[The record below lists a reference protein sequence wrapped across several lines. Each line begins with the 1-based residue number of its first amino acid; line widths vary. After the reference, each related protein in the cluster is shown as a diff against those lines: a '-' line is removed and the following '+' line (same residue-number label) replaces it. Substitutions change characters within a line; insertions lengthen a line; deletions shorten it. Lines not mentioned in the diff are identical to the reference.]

1 VDTLYQTLLHRAAEP
16 AGRAG
21 WINFLL
27 AGGTEAQAELLFL
40 TSAEYLS
47 EHQGSMQFV
56 VGLYADVLR
65 RAPAAVEVAGWV
77 QAMQAGVSPQAV
89 AWGFLTSVEG
99 TSDALQR
106 LYLQALRRGVDPAG
120 LAYFSPALQ
129 AGAPLEIVADN
140 LFGSAEYYNLP
151 H

>member
-1 VDTLYQTLLHRAAEP
+1 
-16 AGRAG
+16 
-21 WINFLL
+21 
-27 AGGTEAQAELLFL
+27 
-40 TSAEYLS
+40 
-47 EHQGSMQFV
+47 
-56 VGLYADVLR
+56 
-65 RAPAAVEVAGWV
+65 
-77 QAMQAGVSPQAV
+77 MQAGVSPQAV
-89 AWGFLTSVEG
+89 AWGFLTSAEG
-99 TSDALQR
+99 TYDALQR